1 MTCFPEPYM
10 YSRTGEHSY
19 ELLDVAV
26 ELCFRDGRRVGA
38 GGCWLAGAT
47 TTPQESRGEP
57 RPSSA

>member
-1 MTCFPEPYM
+1 M